1 MDFDETSM
9 KSVHTHLYSSVAT
22 TSDRCDCCSDF
33 AVKAT
38 RSSSAGNND
47 YNDATHKTSV
57 QPKCTRRIIHND
69 TNHRICVPSTISHNP
84 EAFGKN
90 PHFSINIL
98 PKPINTKLKPADGK
112 SCVLFSSYKGRLS
125 LIHVL
130 LAVIVFVC
138 MNSVTSAQNTARC
151 YYFGPGMTIP
161 GSEYRRDYGIER
173 KVCAETCKLD
183 SCCMAFEW
191 REKDGIC
198 TLKSR
203 SVNGSVTPAEDDT
216 YFGLCLDYE
225 DAERDRLWDHE
236 IIGPSVASVARI
248 SREKCS
254 VMCAEAAPAAIRKRT
269 MDPLHIGQSAMKGK
283 PVFYSWKTENER
295 DVDSELG
302 TCQCVTVLK
311 EVKLSFGSFSGF
323 LL

>member
-138 MNSVTSAQNTARC
+138 MNSVTSAQNT
-151 YYFGPGMTIP
+151 
-161 GSEYRRDYGIER
+161 GIFFLKHPEQTR
-173 KVCAETCKLD
+173 KNV
-183 SCCMAFEW
+183 
-191 REKDGIC
+191 
-198 TLKSR
+198 
-203 SVNGSVTPAEDDT
+203 
-216 YFGLCLDYE
+216 
-225 DAERDRLWDHE
+225 
-236 IIGPSVASVARI
+236 
-248 SREKCS
+248 
-254 VMCAEAAPAAIRKRT
+254 
-269 MDPLHIGQSAMKGK
+269 Q
-283 PVFYSWKTENER
+283 
-295 DVDSELG
+295 
-302 TCQCVTVLK
+302 
-311 EVKLSFGSFSGF
+311 
-323 LL
+323 

>member
-1 MDFDETSM
+1 MNAEHASTSNSSIIIPAPQSYQNHDDKSKFDTQRRNSCPVHSLLGLIHTSAIKQEHFNEPPPVFTCEPSDHLPFSPVQAEDETEQESF
-9 KSVHTHLYSSVAT
+9 THYTVSSKLGDKVLKAPTSILYS
-22 TSDRCDCCSDF
+22 
-33 AVKAT
+33 
-38 RSSSAGNND
+38 
-47 YNDATHKTSV
+47 
-57 QPKCTRRIIHND
+57 
-69 TNHRICVPSTISHNP
+69 PSTFLPAIRLC
-84 EAFGKN
+84 
-90 PHFSINIL
+90 IL
-98 PKPINTKLKPADGK
+98 L
-112 SCVLFSSYKGRLS
+112 
-125 LIHVL
+125 
-130 LAVIVFVC
+130 VIFTTRVSTTF
-138 MNSVTSAQNTARC
+138 AQSKARC

-323 LL
+323 LM

>member
-1 MDFDETSM
+1 MNAEHASTSNSAIVIIPAPQSFQNHDDKCKVNTQRRSSCPEYSLFGLIHILSIKQEYFKEPSQILTCEPCDHLPCSPVQAEGETKQESSM
-9 KSVHTHLYSSVAT
+9 HYTMLSKLGDKVLKAPTSILYSPT
-22 TSDRCDCCSDF
+22 TFMPAIRLCILLVIF
-33 AVKAT
+33 AT
-38 RSSSAGNND
+38 R
-47 YNDATHKTSV
+47 V
-57 QPKCTRRIIHND
+57 
-69 TNHRICVPSTISHNP
+69 STTLGHS
-84 EAFGKN
+84 K
-90 PHFSINIL
+90 
-98 PKPINTKLKPADGK
+98 
-112 SCVLFSSYKGRLS
+112 
-125 LIHVL
+125 
-130 LAVIVFVC
+130 
-138 MNSVTSAQNTARC
+138 ARC

-191 REKDGIC
+191 REKESIC

-254 VMCAEAAPAAIRKRT
+254 ILCAESAPAAIRKRT
-269 MDPLHIGQSAMKGK
+269 VDPLHIGQSAVKGK

-323 LL
+323 LM